1 MSSRSSDARP
11 TIPLDPLSEVLQD
24 LRPSGVSYGHC
35 RLSRPWGVEFP
46 PDGSARLH
54 LVVEGQSWLRSASFG
69 PARLAQGDVALL
81 PTGVGHAMADT
92 PRGRTKPLAALP
104 REEIGDR
111 TFRIES
117 GRGRSVTI
125 MACCNVVFE
134 QPAIHPLLTLMP
146 ALIHVKRAVLD
157 DPALPG
163 LLDAMS
169 SEVLDQRVGAA
180 TVLARLADV
189 VITRLIRTWVEG
201 GYKENREL
209 TAGWLAAIRDPKIG
223 KALAGI
229 HRKPAHPW
237 TVEALA
243 KLAGLSRSMFSER
256 FTAVMGVPPA
266 RYLANWR
273 MHLASGWLLNERLT
287 VSQVSAKLGY
297 ESEPS
302 FSRAFKR
309 YVGVPP
315 STLRRPR
322 PQSIQ

>member
-1 MSSRSSDARP
+1 
-11 TIPLDPLSEVLQD
+11 
-24 LRPSGVSYGHC
+24 
-35 RLSRPWGVEFP
+35 
-46 PDGSARLH
+46 
-54 LVVEGQSWLRSASFG
+54 
-69 PARLAQGDVALL
+69 
-81 PTGVGHAMADT
+81 MADT

-104 REEIGDR
+104 REQISDR
-111 TFRIES
+111 IFRINS
-117 GRGRSVTI
+117 GGGRSVTI

-134 QPAIHPLLTLMP
+134 QPALNPLLALMP
-146 ALIHVKRAVLD
+146 AVIHVKRAALD
-157 DPALPG
+157 DPALLG

-189 VITRLIRTWVEG
+189 VITRLIRTWVEV
-201 GYKENREL
+201 GYKENREH

-223 KALAGI
+223 RALAGI
-229 HRKPAHPW
+229 HRKPEQPW

-266 RYLANWR
+266 RYLATWR
-273 MHLASGWLLNERLT
+273 MHLASGWLLNDRLT

-315 STLRRPR
+315 SALRRPR
-322 PQSIQ
+322 PQRIDG